1 MEFQE
6 TKQQMAE
13 ITSDKNKQPAIHPTS
28 RNKETFLN
36 NKLSRKLS
44 YIRQGT
50 LTKDQERKKE
60 KARPFPVINKYPERD
75 MLFQVEPSAATYN
88 EAVQQKKKVAI
99 ICDSIPKTLAK
110 LKENSEGR
118 RLFTVKFSPE

>member
-13 ITSDKNKQPAIHPTS
+13 ITSDKNKQSAIHPTS

-50 LTKDQERKKE
+50 LTKDQERKKQ
-60 KARPFPVINKYPERD
+60 KAKI
-75 MLFQVEPSAATYN
+75 
-88 EAVQQKKKVAI
+88 
-99 ICDSIPKTLAK
+99 
-110 LKENSEGR
+110 
-118 RLFTVKFSPE
+118 KFSPYEPSYHPHINRRQTEYRSCTCTNIWRAEQI